1 MIHLTLL
8 TRGGCRLCD
17 EMKGVVQQVE
27 QTQRLTLTE
36 IDISTRPELETQ
48 WGTAIS
54 RPPMRRTGDRQTPR
68 DNRSVGGCYFEVTV
82 NCPRRF
88 CAQQLSVESRQD
100 GDSSPL
106 LTVAIRSPAMPRPT
120 R

>member
-48 WGTAIS
+48 WGTEIPVLLCGEREIARHRVTTGQLAAAIS
-54 RPPMRRTGDRQTPR
+54 RLP
-68 DNRSVGGCYFEVTV
+68 
-82 NCPRRF
+82 
-88 CAQQLSVESRQD
+88 
-100 GDSSPL
+100 
-106 LTVAIRSPAMPRPT
+106 
-120 R
+120 